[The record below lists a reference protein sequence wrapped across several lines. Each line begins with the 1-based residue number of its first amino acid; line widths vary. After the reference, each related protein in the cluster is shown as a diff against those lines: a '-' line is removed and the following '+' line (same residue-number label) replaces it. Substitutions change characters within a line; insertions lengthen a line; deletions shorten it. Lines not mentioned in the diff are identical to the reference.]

1 MTIGGIT
8 ITLSGVVDT
17 IILIGAV
24 CAAIYK
30 IWDFFAKPTTT
41 LKQKKAE
48 KDKEKVTNILEE
60 ILPEKIESKLNELL
74 PGKLKEK
81 LEETLDDMLPDKLL
95 DHDLQIRDK
104 YKADRA
110 AYLTLIRDDVL
121 KQINEPIQQNQDDL
135 EALKISARDVLREKI
150 MRIYHAYRHERK
162 FPLYEKEA
170 LEQYYKDYKRLLGN
184 SYIDKYYGR
193 MTKWETIYE
202 DYDDE

>member
-95 DHDLQIRDK
+95 DHDL
-104 YKADRA
+104 
-110 AYLTLIRDDVL
+110 
-121 KQINEPIQQNQDDL
+121 
-135 EALKISARDVLREKI
+135 
-150 MRIYHAYRHERK
+150 
-162 FPLYEKEA
+162 
-170 LEQYYKDYKRLLGN
+170 
-184 SYIDKYYGR
+184 
-193 MTKWETIYE
+193 
-202 DYDDE
+202 